1 MQKFSLDYE
10 TTSACDLVRCGAYRY
25 SADPSTRILMFAIAK
40 EDGPPLL
47 WRFDEPESFESEAA
61 KALLSEAVET
71 KGILTAFNAP
81 FELAISTYRMKP
93 DLGLDPPDI
102 RQWRCTQAMCRR
114 AAAPESLAKAAEF
127 FGLGDQKD
135 PIGKA
140 LIGVFSDQTKV
151 KTLMPPPGMKD
162 PTTIEQRKDGT
173 FTQGRKPAN
182 RKTLSPILEKPVP
195 WEWLVKVDGNLMS
208 VRDAW
213 EAFCGYCKQDVRTE
227 RELHRKL
234 KHFELKGDVL
244 ESFQFSLAMNHRGV
258 PVNVDALRNA
268 QKIVA
273 ELAAKLGRRSSGTT
287 GLKHTQRAKVLA
299 WLQERGYEADN
310 LQAATVEEVLSD
322 PPAGMKPLTVEMLR
336 AYSLVQFAALAKI
349 GSMEAM
355 ACDDGHVRGTM
366 TWHGARTGRAS
377 GAGIQPQN
385 FRRPTIDDTDL
396 CYRMIREGWES
407 RWFEN
412 LWESPLEALASSI
425 RHFIQPHE
433 GWAISCDF
441 AAIEGRLAA
450 WMTGD
455 KRTLQMM
462 LDGIDIYKDLG
473 SKIFG
478 VPSDQIT
485 KDQRQAAKGTWLAC
499 IYGAGGRTLRRA
511 FKDVFRIDKTLEECK
526 HYAEVY
532 RETHPEIVDSWASLD
547 GSAKLAIRA
556 PGSAFAALDG
566 RVTFKSGSVAGI
578 NYLTLRLPSGRRL
591 YYPHP
596 TVKWE
601 WVKYTGEEMEEEPW
615 KREKGGY
622 RSERVSYYGRRQGYA
637 DWGRVTMFPAKWLEN
652 LIQAMGADFLDHG
665 CLECERNGVDIR
677 MVVHDEIFALKNGHD
692 VESVTRMFTKRPEWA
707 LDFALEAEGEE
718 VAYYRK

>member
-1 MQKFSLDYE
+1 MSIYHLDYE
-10 TTSACDLVRCGAYRY
+10 TTSAADLVKVGGYRY
-25 SADPSTRILMFAIAK
+25 ASDPTTRILMFAIAK
-40 EDGPPLL
+40 DGEEPLL
-47 WRFDEPESFESEAA
+47 WRFDEGDSIESMAA
-61 KALLSEAVET
+61 MGVLQNAIQSGDT
-71 KGILTAFNAP
+71 ITAHNSP

-93 DLGLDPPDI
+93 DLGLDPPDL

-127 FGLGDQKD
+127 FGLGDRKN

-162 PTTIEQRKDGT
+162 PATIKQRRNGT
-173 FTQGRKPAN
+173 FTAGRRPAN
-182 RKTLSPILEKPVP
+182 RKTLSPVLEKPVL
-195 WEWLVKVDGNLMS
+195 WDWLVKVGGELMS

-213 EAFCGYCKQDVRTE
+213 ETFCGYCKQDVRVE

-258 PVNVDALRNA
+258 PVNVEALTNA
-268 QKIVA
+268 REIVD
-273 ELAAKLGRRSSGTT
+273 ELTAKLGKRFSDTT

-310 LQAATVEEVLSD
+310 LQAGAVEEVLDD
-322 PPAGMKPLTVEMLR
+322 PPAGMKPLAVEMLR

-349 GSMEAM
+349 GSMAAM
-355 ACDDGHVRGTM
+355 ACDDGYVRGTM

-396 CYRMIREGWES
+396 CYRMIREGWET
-407 RWFEN
+407 RWFEG
-412 LWESPLEALASSI
+412 LWPSPLEAIASSI

-433 GWAISCDF
+433 GTAISCDF

-462 LDGIDIYKDLG
+462 LDGIDLYKDLG

-478 VPSDQIT
+478 VPADQIT

-532 RETHPEIVDSWASLD
+532 REAHPEIVDSWASLD
-547 GSAKLAIRA
+547 SAAKQAIQA
-556 PGSAFAALDG
+556 PGPTFTALDG
-566 RVTFKSGSVAGI
+566 RVTFKGGAVAGI
-578 NYLTLRLPSGRRL
+578 NYLTMRLPSGRRL

-601 WVKYTGEEMEEEPW
+601 WVKYTEEEMDEEPW
-615 KREKGGY
+615 KRERGGY
-622 RSERVSYYGRRQGYA
+622 RSERVSYFGRRQGYA
-637 DWGRVTMFPAKWLEN
+637 DWGRVTVFPAKWLEN